1 MRALYR
7 SLQVPVAPV
16 DTDHASIVSFAH
28 THGRLAIVPALKA
41 SANRRLETLRIEVEL
56 RKQCAPSRGA
66 KNQQIRRGRHYR
78 ACDLPMRNAVACK
91 THGRSLSTDPS
102 RTFVDR

>member
-41 SANRRLETLRIEVEL
+41 SANRRLETLRIENSTTQAMCPE
-56 RKQCAPSRGA
+56 PSRA
-66 KNQQIRRGRHYR
+66 KPSKLEE
-78 ACDLPMRNAVACK
+78 ADAV
-91 THGRSLSTDPS
+91 DPAICPC
-102 RTFVDR
+102 